1 MDFSELLNDIV
12 SNDTFKAIWDLLGP
26 IIITI
31 IGVLWAKAKKK
42 LTEIAT
48 SSDSNLSTIVSNVK
62 TMVSKL
68 DALEQRCAALAEEN
82 KQKDAE
88 IAKLTNSVI
97 SVGNMV
103 SIGFLDTK
111 GISADAKIKISESV
125 SYLAQNG
132 LNITKTQEAVDVIS
146 VKTEQAVE
154 TINQVKETIGIK
166 AKESEE
172 KAAATESE
180 AIDILNRIVETHEQ

>member
-1 MDFSELLNDIV
+1 MDFSELLNNIV
-12 SNDTFKAIWDLLGP
+12 SNETFKAIWDLVGP
-26 IIITI
+26 VIITAI
-31 IGVLWAKAKKK
+31 SILWVKTKKK
-42 LTEIAT
+42 LTEVAT
-48 SSDSNLSTIVSNVK
+48 SSDSNLSTIVTNVK
-62 TMVSKL
+62 TMVNKL
-68 DALEQRCAALAEEN
+68 DALEQQCAALAEEN

-88 IAKLTNSVI
+88 IAKLTNSIV

-125 SYLAQNG
+125 TYLAQNG
-132 LNITKTQEAVDVIS
+132 LDITKTQEAVDIIS
-146 VKTEQAVE
+146 TKTEQSVE
-154 TINQVKETIGIK
+154 AINQVKEVIGIK